1 MKVTFIY
8 PRFQKFLDS
17 HPDLRKDLPQY
28 FLGSFTTPPS
38 LGIPILASWTPPDIE
53 VEFVDDNSG
62 DALNPEA
69 ETDLV
74 AINCFTPQG
83 ERAFEIADLY
93 RKHGRKVVMGG
104 LFPSF
109 RVEECLQHADAVN
122 VGEGEPT
129 WPQILADARS
139 GKLQPV
145 YRGGCS
151 FDLAQMRPAR
161 REIFYRKKSYDWDE
175 DLVQLT
181 RGCVYQCAMC
191 AIPAHMGS
199 RLRFRPV
206 AQVVEEI
213 RGLKFENVYLADDT
227 LFFQQRKILDYSKAL
242 FAALAPLGKKY
253 FVSSTMALNTDPAFL
268 DLAAAA
274 GVRNFYCTMN
284 VDPVSIKAIEGGKKE
299 REQLRD
305 LVKMLEDR
313 DIRFFASYGIG
324 RDWDDEHT
332 ADRMLE
338 MSEFA
343 GIHTAEFF
351 VFTPYPGSVQ
361 WDRLERQGRILD
373 RRWSRYN
380 GAHVVFQPE
389 RMSPEKLFEQFMHVW
404 KGFYSRQTGRHM
416 AHLEPSTW
424 KDGVQTVG
432 KPLERQGAREEA
444 VITGI
449 GVLSPIGNRP
459 ADVLASL
466 REARHGLAA
475 ITQFDASHFRT
486 RLGGEIRGFDPLKS
500 LTEPE
505 VREYEDRYL
514 IHAIAAARAA
524 LSAAGLDATCAGL
537 RTDVAL
543 VLGTCNGG
551 LRSAEEEYRWLQGKS
566 DRPFDEGMNLRAQY
580 YGFGKALA
588 RALGLGG
595 ETWIVTTACSST
607 TAALGLAQ
615 MLIRN
620 RRCGRALVGGS
631 DSLCISNLSGFDGLK
646 ATSTGRTAPFS
657 APPGLNTGEAACFWV
672 VESMDQA
679 LLRNAPCLGRILGHA
694 TTCDAYHPTTPDPR
708 GDGVFRTL
716 RNALADAG
724 LDAADLGCVN
734 AHGTGTE
741 ANDSAE
747 SRGIGRFLDGAPVPA
762 VSLKSFF
769 GHCMGT
775 TGLLEATAN
784 LLAMNDGFI
793 PPTLNFT
800 TPRPGCALDYVPNT
814 PRRKAYR
821 AFISANYAFGGN
833 NAAVVIGA
841 ADRPASPRAHADE
854 RVVVTGA
861 GAVSAFG
868 LGLAPLLDGLFAGQT
883 GFSDI
888 ARLGIQDTRARLAG
902 LVPDWAP
909 SAVDRRLDLS
919 DMNRISRF
927 ATVAGKLALDSA
939 ALRVSPR
946 NAENAGIVLGVS
958 NGPPESDHMNSVFA
972 TPDHRADIKNFSNI
986 VANST
991 TGWVANALCLK
1002 GVNLTLAP
1010 GPHAGLQ
1017 CLAFAWESL
1026 KDGRAEIML
1035 AGGADEIY
1043 PQMYRNYDRI
1053 GFLFQDDEEADYR
1066 IRLGTARRKL
1076 IGEGAAFL
1084 ALETLRGA
1092 RERNA
1097 RPLAEILGYGMS
1109 MDADEFSNQCLA
1121 PEGLIRACEIAMTRS
1136 GVDAKDIDAI
1146 VWAPQG
1152 NVQDRKVLQ
1161 ALEHAIG
1168 PRAGVI
1174 PFIATSMNTGAIET
1188 ASVVMALA
1196 ALLEAIRANKGIWPQ
1211 RTGLPDMD
1219 ARPVGRLERVL
1230 AMGSTDL
1237 GYNFA
1242 VILNTGA
1249 IS

>member
-1 MKVTFIY
+1 MKVTFVY

-17 HPDLRKDLPQY
+17 HPDLRKELPQY

-62 DALNPEA
+62 DPLNPES

-83 ERAFEIADLY
+83 ERAFEIADIY
-93 RKHGRKVVMGG
+93 RKHGRKVIMGG

-109 RVEECLQHADAVN
+109 RVEDCLKHADAVN

-129 WPQILADARS
+129 WPRILADTRAGR
-139 GKLQPV
+139 LQSV

-191 AIPAHMGS
+191 AIPAHMGT

-206 AQVVEEI
+206 EQVVEEI
-213 RGLKFENVYLADDT
+213 RGLKYENVYLADDT
-227 LFFQQRKILDYSKAL
+227 LFFPQRRIRDYSKAL

-284 VDPVSIKAIEGGKKE
+284 VDPVSIKAIEGGQKE

-305 LVKMLEDR
+305 LVSMLEDR

-373 RRWSRYN
+373 RRWGRYN

-389 RMSPEKLFEQFMHVW
+389 RMSPEKLFEQFMYVW

-416 AHLEPSTW
+416 AHLEPATW

-432 KPLERQGAREEA
+432 KPLERQGVCGEA
-444 VITGI
+444 VVTGI
-449 GVLSPIGNRP
+449 GVLGPIGNKP
-459 ADVLASL
+459 AEVLDSL
-466 REARHGLAA
+466 REARHGLAP
-475 ITQFDASHFRT
+475 IKQFDASHFRT
-486 RLGGEIRGFDPLKS
+486 QFGGEIRGFDPLEFLAES
-500 LTEPE
+500 EI
-505 VREYEDRYL
+505 REYEDRYL
-514 IHAIAAARAA
+514 IHAIASARAA
-524 LSAAGLDATCAGL
+524 LLDAGLDTASGGL
-537 RTDVAL
+537 QQDMTL

-580 YGFGKALA
+580 YGFGKALSH
-588 RALGLGG
+588 ALGLGG

-620 RRCGRALVGGS
+620 RRCGRVLVGGS
-631 DSLCISNLSGFDGLK
+631 DSLCISNMSGFDGLK
-646 ATSTGRTAPFS
+646 ATSPGRIAPFS
-657 APPGLNTGEAACFWV
+657 MPPGLNTGEAACFWV

-679 LLRNAPCLGRILGHA
+679 LLRNARCLGRILGHA

-724 LDAADLGCVN
+724 LEIADLGCVN

-747 SRGIGRFLDGAPVPA
+747 SRGIARFLNNQSVPV

-775 TGLLEATAN
+775 SGLLEATAN
-784 LLAMNDGFI
+784 LLAMNEGFI

-800 TPRPGCALDYVPNT
+800 TPRSGCTLDYVPNT
-814 PRRKAYR
+814 PRRTKYR

-841 ADRPASPRAHADE
+841 ADRPACPRSRADE
-854 RVVVTGA
+854 RVVVTGM

-868 LGLAPLLDGLFAGQT
+868 LGMTPLLEGLFAGQT

-888 ARLGIQDTRARLAG
+888 ARLGVQDTRSRLAG
-902 LVPDWAP
+902 LVPDWTPAE
-909 SAVDRRLDLS
+909 VDRRLDLAG
-919 DMNRISRF
+919 MNRISRF
-927 ATVAGKLALDSA
+927 ATVAAKLALDSA
-939 ALRVSPR
+939 ALRVSPK

-972 TPDHRADIKNFSNI
+972 TPDYQADIKSFSNI

-1026 KDGRAEIML
+1026 KDGRAETML

-1053 GFLFQDDEEADYR
+1053 GFLFQDEEETDYR
-1066 IRLGTARRKL
+1066 IRFETARRKL
-1076 IGEGAAFL
+1076 IGEGASFL
-1084 ALETLRGA
+1084 MLETLRGA
-1092 RERNA
+1092 RERQA

-1109 MDADEFSNQCLA
+1109 MDADTFSNQCLA
-1121 PEGLIRACEIAMTRS
+1121 PDGLCRACETALARAN
-1136 GVDAKDIDAI
+1136 VDAGAMDAI

-1152 NVQDRKVLQ
+1152 NVQDQKVLQ
-1161 ALEHAIG
+1161 VLERLLGA
-1168 PRAGVI
+1168 RAKTI
-1174 PFIATSMNTGAIET
+1174 PFIATSMNTGIIET
-1188 ASVVMALA
+1188 ASVLMAVA
-1196 ALLEAIRANKGIWPQ
+1196 AMLEAIRTNRGIWPQ
-1211 RTGLPDMD
+1211 RTGLQNLD
-1219 ARPVGRLERVL
+1219 ARKTGRLERVL
-1230 AMGSTDL
+1230 ALGSTDL

-1242 VILNTGA
+1242 MVLNTGA

>member
-1 MKVTFIY
+1 MKVTFVY

-38 LGIPILASWTPPDIE
+38 LGIPILAAYTPPEIE
-53 VEFVDDNSG
+53 VELVVDPG
-62 DALNPEA
+62 A

-93 RKHGRKVVMGG
+93 RSRGRKVVMGG

-109 RVEECLQHADAVN
+109 RVEDCLKHADAVN

-129 WPQILADARS
+129 WPQILADAREN
-139 GKLQPV
+139 KLQPV
-145 YRGGCS
+145 YRGGNS
-151 FDLAQMRPAR
+151 LDLARLRPAR
-161 REIFYRKKSYDWDE
+161 RDIFYGKKSYDWDE
-175 DLVQLT
+175 DLVQVT

-191 AIPAHMGS
+191 PIPSHMGA

-206 AQVVEEI
+206 EQVVEEI
-213 RGLKFENVYLADDT
+213 RGLRFENVYLADDT
-227 LFFQQRKILDYSKAL
+227 LFFPQRRILDYAKAL

-284 VDPVSIKAIEGGKKE
+284 VDPVSIKAIEGGRRQ

-305 LVKMLEDR
+305 LVGMLEDR
-313 DIRFFASYGIG
+313 GIRFFASYGIG

-338 MSEFA
+338 LSEFA

-361 WDRLERQGRILD
+361 WERLDRQGRILD
-373 RRWSRYN
+373 KRWSRYN

-389 RMSPEKLFEQFMHVW
+389 RMSPEKLFEQFMHAW
-404 KGFYSRQTGRHM
+404 KGFYSRQAGRHI
-416 AHLEPSTW
+416 AHLEPATW
-424 KDGVQTVG
+424 KSGARAVG
-432 KPLERQGAREEA
+432 KPLERQGVAGEA
-444 VITGI
+444 AVTGV
-449 GVLSPIGNRP
+449 GVLSPIGNQP
-459 ADVLASL
+459 SDVLAAL

-475 ITQFDASHFRT
+475 ITQFDASRFRT
-486 RLGGEIRGFDPLKS
+486 QWGGEIRGFDPLAFM
-500 LTEPE
+500 TAGE
-505 VREYEDRYL
+505 VREYEDPYL
-514 IHAIAAARAA
+514 LHAVAAARAA
-524 LSAAGLDATCAGL
+524 LADAGLDAAQPCL
-537 RTDVAL
+537 RTDAAL

-588 RALGLGG
+588 HALGMGG
-595 ETWIVTTACSST
+595 QTWIVTTACSST

-615 MLIRN
+615 MLIRS
-620 RRCGRALVGGS
+620 RRCSMVLVGGS

-646 ATSTGRTAPFS
+646 ATAPGRTAPFS
-657 APPGLNTGEAACFWV
+657 LPPGLNTGEAACFWV
-672 VESMDQA
+672 VESMEQA
-679 LLRNAPCLGRILGHA
+679 LLRNARCLGRILGHA
-694 TTCDAYHPTTPDPR
+694 TTCDAYHPTAPDPR

-716 RNALADAG
+716 RNAMADAG
-724 LDAADLGCVN
+724 LDVPELGCVN

-741 ANDSAE
+741 ANDAAE
-747 SRGIGRFLDGAPVPA
+747 SRGIGRFLNGRPGAV

-784 LLAMNDGFI
+784 LLAMNEGFI

-800 TPRPGCALDYVPNT
+800 KPRPGCALDYVPNL
-814 PRRKAYR
+814 PRQQKYR

-841 ADRPASPRAHADE
+841 ADRPASARARAEE

-868 LGLAPLLDGLFAGQT
+868 IGMKPLLDALFAGQT

-888 ARLGIQDTRARLAG
+888 SRLGVHGTRARLAG

-909 SAVDRRLDLS
+909 SAVDRRLDLAG
-919 DMNRISRF
+919 MNRISRF
-927 ATVAGKLALDSA
+927 AAVAARLALDA
-939 ALRVSPR
+939 ASLRVSPR
-946 NAENAGIVLGVS
+946 NAEDAGVVLGVS
-958 NGPPESDHMNSVFA
+958 NGPPESGHMNSVFS
-972 TPDHRADIKNFSNI
+972 TPDHQADVKSFSNI

-1017 CLAFAWESL
+1017 CMAFAWESL
-1026 KDGRAEIML
+1026 KDGRAGAIL

-1043 PQMYRNYDRI
+1043 PQMYRNYDQI
-1053 GFLFQDDEEADYR
+1053 GFLFQDEEEADYR
-1066 IRLGTARRKL
+1066 IRFESARRKL

-1084 ALETLRGA
+1084 ALETLGGA
-1092 RERNA
+1092 RSRQA

-1109 MDADEFSNQCLA
+1109 MDADGFLNQCLA
-1121 PEGLIRACEIAMTRS
+1121 PDGLVRACGLALDRAN
-1136 GVDAKDIDAI
+1136 VDAGDIDAV

-1152 NVQDRKVLQ
+1152 NAQDRKVLS
-1161 ALEHAIG
+1161 ALERLLGA
-1168 PRAGVI
+1168 RAGAI
-1174 PFIATSMNTGAIET
+1174 PFIATSMNTGTIET
-1188 ASVVMALA
+1188 ASVLMALA
-1196 ALLEAIRANKGIWPQ
+1196 AMLEAVRTNRGIWPQ
-1211 RTGLPDMD
+1211 RTGLPDLD
-1219 ARPVGRLERVL
+1219 ARPAGPAERVL
-1230 AMGSTDL
+1230 ALGSTDL

-1242 VILNTGA
+1242 VILNTGT

>member
-1 MKVTFIY
+1 MKVTFVY

-17 HPDLRKDLPQY
+17 HPGLREELPQY

-38 LGIPILASWTPPDIE
+38 LGIPFLAAYTPPEIDIE
-53 VEFVDDNSG
+53 LVDDNSG
-62 DALNPEA
+62 DSLDSGADA
-69 ETDLV
+69 DLV
-74 AINCFTPQG
+74 AINCFTPQA
-83 ERAFEIADLY
+83 ERAFEIADFY
-93 RKHGRKVVMGG
+93 RSRGRKVVMGG

-109 RVEECLQHADAVN
+109 RVEDCLRHADAVN

-129 WPQILADARS
+129 WAQILADARENR
-139 GKLQPV
+139 LQPV

-151 FDLAQMRPAR
+151 FDLARLRPAR
-161 REIFYRKKSYDWDE
+161 REIFYGKKSYDWDE
-175 DLVQLT
+175 DLVQIT

-191 AIPAHMGS
+191 SIPSHMGA
-199 RLRFRPV
+199 RLRLRPV
-206 AQVVEEI
+206 ELVAEEI

-227 LFFQQRKILDYSKAL
+227 LFFTQRRILDYSKAL

-284 VDPVSIKAIEGGKKE
+284 VDPISIKAIEGGRQQ

-305 LVKMLEDR
+305 LVRMLEDR
-313 DIRFFASYGIG
+313 GIRFFASYGIG

-338 MSEFA
+338 LSEFA
-343 GIHTAEFF
+343 GIRTAEFF

-389 RMSPEKLFEQFMHVW
+389 RMSPEKLFDQFMHAW
-404 KGFYSRQTGRHM
+404 KGFYSRQAGRHV
-416 AHLEPSTW
+416 ARLEPATW
-424 KDGVQTVG
+424 KGGVQAVG
-432 KPLERQGAREEA
+432 KPLERQGVGGEA
-444 VITGI
+444 AVTGI

-459 ADVLASL
+459 SDVLASL

-486 RLGGEIRGFDPLKS
+486 QWGGEIRGFDPLKHM
-500 LTEPE
+500 TADEM
-505 VREYEDRYL
+505 REYEDPYL
-514 IHAIAAARAA
+514 LYAIAAARAA
-524 LSAAGLDATCAGL
+524 LADAGLDPASPGL
-537 RTDVAL
+537 RTGAAL

-588 RALGLGG
+588 RALGMGG

-615 MLIRN
+615 MLIRA
-620 RRCGRALVGGS
+620 RRCSMALVGGS

-646 ATSTGRTAPFS
+646 ATAPGRTAPFS
-657 APPGLNTGEAACFWV
+657 VPPGLNTGEAACFWV
-672 VESMDQA
+672 VESMEQV
-679 LLRNAPCLGRILGHA
+679 LLRGARCLGRILGHA
-694 TTCDAYHPTTPDPR
+694 TTCDAYHPTAPDPR

-716 RNALADAG
+716 RNAMADAG
-724 LDAADLGCVN
+724 LNASELGCVN

-741 ANDSAE
+741 ANDAAE
-747 SRGIGRFLDGAPVPA
+747 SRGIGRFLGGLSVPA

-784 LLAMNDGFI
+784 LLAMNEGFI

-800 TPRPGCALDYVPNT
+800 SPRPGCALDYVPNA
-814 PRRKAYR
+814 PRRKAYS
-821 AFISANYAFGGN
+821 AFVSANYAFGGN

-841 ADRPASPRAHADE
+841 AGRPVIPRPRADE

-868 LGLAPLLDGLFAGQT
+868 IGTAPLLAGLFAGHT
-883 GFSDI
+883 AFSDI
-888 ARLGIQDTRARLAG
+888 ARLGVSGTRARLAG

-909 SAVDRRLDLS
+909 SAVDRRLDLAG
-919 DMNRISRF
+919 MNRISRF
-927 ATVAGKLALDSA
+927 AAVAGRLALDAA

-946 NAENAGIVLGVS
+946 NAEDAGVVLGVS
-958 NGPPESDHMNSVFA
+958 NGPPESGHMNSVFS
-972 TPDHRADIKNFSNI
+972 TPGHQADVKSFSNI

-1026 KDGRAEIML
+1026 KDGRAGALL

-1053 GFLFQDDEEADYR
+1053 GFLFQDAEEADYR
-1066 IRLGTARRKL
+1066 IRVESARRK
-1076 IGEGAAFL
+1076 IVGEGAAFL
-1084 ALETLRGA
+1084 ALETLSGA
-1092 RERNA
+1092 RSRQA

-1109 MDADEFSNQCLA
+1109 MDADGFSGQCLD
-1121 PEGLIRACEIAMTRS
+1121 PGGLVRACGTALARANM
-1136 GVDAKDIDAI
+1136 DADDIDAV

-1152 NVQDRKVLQ
+1152 NAQDRKVLL
-1161 ALEHAIG
+1161 ALERLAG
-1168 PRAGVI
+1168 ARAGSI
-1174 PFIATSMNTGAIET
+1174 PLIATSMNTGTIET
-1188 ASVVMALA
+1188 ASAVMALA
-1196 ALLEAIRANKGIWPQ
+1196 AMLESIRAGGGIWPQ
-1211 RTGLPDMD
+1211 RTGLPDLD
-1219 ARPVGRLERVL
+1219 SRPAGRAERIL
-1230 AMGSTDL
+1230 ALGSTDL

-1242 VILNTGA
+1242 VILNAGA